1 MQSHED
7 AEQILQDLRENPAV
21 LQMRRYVQHGAVS
34 TFRHCE
40 SVARLSCRLNRVLHL
55 HADECALVRAGM
67 LHDFY
72 LYDWHVP
79 DRSHRLHGFH
89 HPRRA
94 MENAVRYFQISPKE
108 QQIILS
114 HMWPLTLTQ
123 IPRSREAWIVCA
135 ADKLCA
141 LAETFQRSRAIET
154 STNSASR
161 NG

>member
-1 MQSHED
+1 MQSHDE
-7 AEQILQDLRENPAV
+7 AEKILQDLRKNPAV
-21 LQMRRYVQHGAVS
+21 LQMREYVQHGAVS

-55 HADECALVRAGM
+55 HADESALVRAGM

-79 DRSHRLHGFH
+79 DKSHRLHGFH

-94 MENAVRYFQISPKE
+94 MENAVRYFDISPKE

-114 HMWPLTLTQ
+114 HMWPLTLTRP
-123 IPRSREAWIVCA
+123 PRSREAWIVCA

-141 LAETFQRSRAIET
+141 IAETFQRR
-154 STNSASR
+154 
-161 NG
+161 